1 MERNTDC
8 RAGYK
13 HHVTKKYFK
22 YLLKDVMDLCQR
34 EGLHQVDLLSP
45 AAVRI
50 TEEEYRAQKRGQEN
64 LDKLNAEI
72 RAAQMIP
79 RYTTFQTQKQ
89 FLRDAITETANSSSS
104 LEEFRQLL
112 KEKYGIAVKEQRGVF
127 SYLHPD
133 RNKYIRGRSLGTDY
147 EKEHIQEMIRKGIR
161 KREQAVAEEE
171 AAKARAREEEDAR
184 KHAFAVEA
192 DDDRTLIKAGE
203 ETVTFRGVR
212 YSTIYDP
219 ARDYYKDPVAILFVH
234 SKLQLV
240 TDLQTCIKAQ
250 HNAAY
255 AEKVAL
261 SNLQKAARTVC
272 YIQEQGIGS
281 REELRAKK
289 KKSEEVVTVA
299 ESNLKRTEDRIQE
312 INEQIHYAG
321 QYLSTRSVHKE
332 YQKSFVKPLY
342 RHQHEKD
349 LAQYDEAVQYFR
361 KKGLKIP
368 ALKDL
373 KQQKEDLLAR
383 KSVQENELRSLIS
396 YRNDVRTAAINVNWI
411 FSEDSVRRQELQ
423 RNQRLV
429 SQKIE
434 LPPKENAAFDSNRLS
449 INHSENTRRL
459 ENPTP
464 TKRHQRAAEKR
475 HYEPSL

>member
-1 MERNTDC
+1 M
-8 RAGYK
+8 
-13 HHVTKKYFK
+13 
-22 YLLKDVMDLCQR
+22 
-34 EGLHQVDLLSP
+34 
-45 AAVRI
+45 
-50 TEEEYRAQKRGQEN
+50 
-64 LDKLNAEI
+64 
-72 RAAQMIP
+72 
-79 RYTTFQTQKQ
+79 
-89 FLRDAITETANSSSS
+89 
-104 LEEFRQLL
+104 FRQPCPA
-112 KEKYGIAVKEQRGVF
+112 YQ
-127 SYLHPD
+127 
-133 RNKYIRGRSLGTDY
+133 YIRGRSLGTDY

-161 KREQAVAEEE
+161 KRELAVAEEE

-349 LAQYDEAVQYFR
+349 LARYDEAVQ
-361 KKGLKIP
+361 
-368 ALKDL
+368 
-373 KQQKEDLLAR
+373 
-383 KSVQENELRSLIS
+383 
-396 YRNDVRTAAINVNWI
+396 
-411 FSEDSVRRQELQ
+411 
-423 RNQRLV
+423 
-429 SQKIE
+429 
-434 LPPKENAAFDSNRLS
+434 
-449 INHSENTRRL
+449 
-459 ENPTP
+459 
-464 TKRHQRAAEKR
+464 
-475 HYEPSL
+475 